1 MTKFIGTLL
10 VALLIASCTGPT
22 ISTSKPNNSPSIE
35 AISFA
40 KDSLAIAD
48 NEIVCRASDPDGDNL
63 LYEWSADGGR
73 VTATGPNAL
82 WIAPGVM
89 GNYKVSVAVKDGK
102 GGETFKSVD
111 IRVLNNADGTSAM
124 PITLNMRMP
133 SADIVSENS
142 TVKVGT
148 MTKVNCA
155 IENAAGKKISYSWSA
170 SGGKIKGKGME
181 DGTCTSVYWT
191 APVEIK
197 LHVLDVTARDSDG
210 NLARGRGNHLS
221 YFSARGRIEPVGM
234 LDNSG
239 QGEDYQRCHLRTRGA
254 GVF

>member
-1 MTKFIGTLL
+1 MKKFIITLL
-10 VALLIASCTGPT
+10 LVLFIASCTGAP
-22 ISTSKPNNSPSIE
+22 ISTSKPNNSPIIE
-35 AISFA
+35 SISFA
-40 KDSLAIAD
+40 KDSLAVAD

-63 LYEWSADGGR
+63 LYEWSADGGQI
-73 VTATGPNAL
+73 TATGSNAL

-89 GNYKVSVAVKDGK
+89 GNYKVYVTVKDGK
-102 GGETFKSVD
+102 GGEAVKVVD

-133 SADIVSENS
+133 SADIISENS

-148 MTKVNCA
+148 MTKVTCA

-170 SGGKIKGKGME
+170 RGGKIKGKGLE

-210 NLARGRGNHLS
+210 NLARGRVT
-221 YFSARGRIEPVGM
+221 F
-234 LDNSG
+234 D
-239 QGEDYQRCHLRTRGA
+239 
-254 GVF
+254 VFCCPRN